1 MSIEIS
7 QETEARLAAEAR
19 RLGISV
25 DALLARF
32 ISEHA
37 ALTKPAQPAAACR
50 SGISAEQALST
61 GETSTPM
68 SVEPGIIDTNVL
80 VYALDADA
88 PQHAAARACWKP
100 RAQMRRQP
108 FL

>member
-19 RLGISV
+19 RLGISE

-37 ALTKPAQPAAACR
+37 ALTKPAQPAALPVWHLGGA
-50 SGISAEQALST
+50 GAL
-61 GETSTPM
+61 
-68 SVEPGIIDTNVL
+68 
-80 VYALDADA
+80 
-88 PQHAAARACWKP
+88 H
-100 RAQMRRQP
+100 RRDIYNDVG
-108 FL
+108 